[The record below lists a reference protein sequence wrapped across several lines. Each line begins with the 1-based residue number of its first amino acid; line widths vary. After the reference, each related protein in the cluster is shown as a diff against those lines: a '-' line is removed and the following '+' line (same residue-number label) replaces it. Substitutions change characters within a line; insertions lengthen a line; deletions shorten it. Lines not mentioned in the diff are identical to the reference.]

1 MTMILSTFT
10 RRRRAAAALGA
21 AALVAASTLAT
32 TAPASGHA
40 SAPAA
45 AAFGFE
51 PNPAGGTGALG
62 GTPPYAPGAFTTVSL
77 RAAGEQTAKF
87 AGSDD
92 TNVEVRAI
100 VPAGWTDAQCG
111 PAKLQVNNASTNNTN
126 QPGPDAP
133 GWSCEVLTESGH
145 EVVRWSGPQ
154 VVNPQTVADS
164 PAFFVFSVR
173 TPSPATQTTYDGTN
187 GTEGFIVDQKY
198 ASGAVSHW
206 IPSAGFTGTAPVGT
220 TRTDVAT
227 GLVRTVAGAGSGYTS
242 VTPSRVL
249 DSRTGTGWSGTLASG
264 TPRTL
269 TVAGGSTVVPS
280 GADAVVLNVTVTG
293 ASSDGYLTVFPTGS
307 TQPNASN
314 LNFTAG
320 RDVANLVVV
329 KVGSDGQVS
338 FANAA
343 GSTHVIADLV
353 GWFSTTG
360 TDRYRALD
368 PTRVLDSRSGTG
380 GLATALG
387 TGASHVLTVR
397 GVAGVPATADA
408 VVLNLTATNATA
420 GTFVTLHPSDAAA
433 PNASNLNVAAGR
445 TVANLAI
452 VKLGADGKLT
462 VRNERGSVDVIADVV
477 GWFDTASGDLFHAVA
492 PGRVLDSR
500 LTTGGWNARL
510 DAASPKPLKVR
521 GAGGVRLDASA
532 VLANAT
538 VTSPSTPG
546 YLTVY
551 PTGATVPNASTLN
564 FGADENVPNLV
575 VSKVGTGGQVS
586 FAASAGTTHVLLDIV
601 GYFAAS

>member
-1 MTMILSTFT
+1 MTSSTT
-10 RRRRAAAALGA
+10 RRRRRGAALGA
-21 AALVAASTLAT
+21 AAIIAASTFAAS
-32 TAPASGHA
+32 APASGHA

-45 AAFGFE
+45 ATFGFE
-51 PNPAGGTGALG
+51 PNPAGGTGSLG
-62 GTPPYAPGAFTTVSL
+62 GTPPYAPGAFTTIYL
-77 RAAGEQTAKF
+77 RAAGEQTTKF
-87 AGSDD
+87 NGSDD

-126 QPGPDAP
+126 QPGPDVP

-154 VVNPQTVADS
+154 VVSPQTVADS

-206 IPSAGFTGTAPVGT
+206 IPNAAYPGTAPVGT

-227 GLVRTVAGAGSGYTS
+227 GLVRTVAGAGSGFTS
-242 VTPSRVL
+242 VAPSRVL
-249 DSRTGTGWSGTLASG
+249 DSRSGTGWTGALAAG

-269 TVAGGSTVVPS
+269 TVAGGSAVVPS
-280 GADAVVLNVTVTG
+280 GAEAVVLNVTVTG
-293 ASSDGYLTVFPTGS
+293 ASADGYLTVFPTGA

-329 KVGSDGQVS
+329 KVGTGGQIS
-338 FANAA
+338 FANAV
-343 GSTHVIADLV
+343 GSTQVIADLV
-353 GWFSTTG
+353 GWFSTSG

-368 PTRVLDSRSGTG
+368 PTRVLDSRNGTG
-380 GLATALG
+380 GLAAALG
-387 TGASHVLTVR
+387 AGASHALTVR
-397 GVAGVPATADA
+397 GVAGIPATADA
-408 VVLNLTATNATA
+408 VVLNLTATGATTD
-420 GTFVTLHPSDAAA
+420 TFVTLHPSDTAA
-433 PNASNLNVAAGR
+433 PNASNLNVGSGR

-452 VKLGADGKLT
+452 VKIGADGKVA
-462 VRNERGSVDVIADVV
+462 VRNERGTVDVIADVV
-477 GWFDTASGDLFHAVA
+477 GWFDTTSGDLFHAVT

-510 DAASPKPLKVR
+510 DAPTAKPLKVR

-538 VTSPSTPG
+538 VTAPTAPG
-546 YLTVY
+546 YLTVF

-564 FGADENVPNLV
+564 FTADANVPNLV
-575 VSKVGTGGQVS
+575 ITKVGSGGQVS
-586 FAASAGTTHVLLDIV
+586 FAASNGSTHVLFDVV